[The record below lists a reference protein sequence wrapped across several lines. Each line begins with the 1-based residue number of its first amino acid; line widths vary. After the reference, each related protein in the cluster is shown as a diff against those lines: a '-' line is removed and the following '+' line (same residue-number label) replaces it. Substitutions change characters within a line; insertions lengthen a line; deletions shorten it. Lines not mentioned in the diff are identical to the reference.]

1 MLASILYNAIIY
13 NIFFFVYTY
22 YILFQSQQRL
32 AQMTSKLAGDGDP
45 DILSVVDPYRTGM
58 YKGKRIG
65 NGRPAEPEEV
75 SHVTRRYVHVPYNQY
90 I

>member
-1 MLASILYNAIIY
+1 MYC
-13 NIFFFVYTY
+13 V
-22 YILFQSQQRL
+22 YILFQAQQRL

-65 NGRPAEPEEV
+65 NTRPTEPEEV
-75 SHVTRRYVHVPYNQY
+75 SHTMACTT